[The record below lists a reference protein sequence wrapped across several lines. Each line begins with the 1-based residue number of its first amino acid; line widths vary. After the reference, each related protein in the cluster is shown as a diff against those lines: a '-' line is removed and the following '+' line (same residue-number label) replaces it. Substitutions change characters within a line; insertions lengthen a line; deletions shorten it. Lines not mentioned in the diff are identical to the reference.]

1 MEELSFL
8 DKIKVLFDNILAHPL
23 FTLLFL
29 VPIILFF
36 LQKKHGKKVY
46 VIVYFLTILTVLFA
60 FGDVIFDLFDNFMD
74 GLFMVLYFPNFITL
88 FIVVMLSSLIA
99 LVSLFSTNMYVVN
112 KIVNY
117 LSFGIIQ
124 VLFTLI
130 LLTVRVN
137 EINIYKDNALY
148 INSDVLTL
156 MQFLIGTFAF
166 QIITIL
172 IINLINKV
180 TDMLD
185 KKSGKISDSLDKQV
199 SNLKN
204 TKRLIKNVT
213 IDNEKVGFINVA
225 DKSSTSRPKLK
236 PFKFDIEKIE
246 SIMLQEDI
254 KPKLFKMITLDDKN
268 VSYLNE
274 IIKPRKFKFIELDSN
289 KIKSI
294 ELNQVNTKEK
304 LFNKI
309 SLDDKD
315 FTYLNEIIK
324 PRKFKF
330 IELDSNKIKSIE
342 LNQVNTKEKLF
353 NKISLDDKD
362 FTYLNEIIKPR
373 KFKFI
378 ELDSNK
384 IKSIELNQVNTKEK
398 LFSKISLD
406 DKDFTYL
413 NEIVKPRKF
422 KFIELDSN
430 KIKSIELSPS
440 IDKAKLRLIPTL
452 LDTSKMAY
460 VTQNKKQNKYINDFD
475 HIMKIKP
482 DLMKPMDS
490 NLRTIKTNVL
500 KPTIYRAHRHSKSAN
515 DSIYRKLV
523 CNLNIIDIQS
533 TLDVISKYHLIKNVR
548 LKGYDNVLTVDNLKI
563 SNLKLLF
570 DVLKIY
576 KLYK

>member
-315 FTYLNEIIK
+315 FTYLNEI
-324 PRKFKF
+324 
-330 IELDSNKIKSIE
+330 
-342 LNQVNTKEKLF
+342 
-353 NKISLDDKD
+353 
-362 FTYLNEIIKPR
+362 
-373 KFKFI
+373 
-378 ELDSNK
+378 
-384 IKSIELNQVNTKEK
+384 
-398 LFSKISLD
+398 
-406 DKDFTYL
+406 
-413 NEIVKPRKF
+413 VKPRKF

>member
-294 ELNQVNTKEK
+294 EL
-304 LFNKI
+304 
-309 SLDDKD
+309 
-315 FTYLNEIIK
+315 
-324 PRKFKF
+324 
-330 IELDSNKIKSIE
+330 
-342 LNQVNTKEKLF
+342 
-353 NKISLDDKD
+353 
-362 FTYLNEIIKPR
+362 
-373 KFKFI
+373 
-378 ELDSNK
+378 
-384 IKSIELNQVNTKEK
+384 
-398 LFSKISLD
+398 
-406 DKDFTYL
+406 
-413 NEIVKPRKF
+413 
-422 KFIELDSN
+422 
-430 KIKSIELSPS
+430 SPS

>member
-289 KIKSI
+289 KSI

-330 IELDSNKIKSIE
+330 IELDSNKIKSI
-342 LNQVNTKEKLF
+342 V
-353 NKISLDDKD
+353 
-362 FTYLNEIIKPR
+362 
-373 KFKFI
+373 
-378 ELDSNK
+378 
-384 IKSIELNQVNTKEK
+384 LNQVNTKEK

>member
-294 ELNQVNTKEK
+294 V
-304 LFNKI
+304 
-309 SLDDKD
+309 
-315 FTYLNEIIK
+315 
-324 PRKFKF
+324 
-330 IELDSNKIKSIE
+330 
-342 LNQVNTKEKLF
+342 
-353 NKISLDDKD
+353 
-362 FTYLNEIIKPR
+362 
-373 KFKFI
+373 
-378 ELDSNK
+378 
-384 IKSIELNQVNTKEK
+384 LNQVNTKEK